1 MDMNLEKLLDQKD
14 FEMLSETQ
22 RAEVLMHVSK
32 EDYNRMRQIHLLAKS
47 RMANTDLDLKP
58 NPMILNNLRQQMKSR
73 RQVRGLVIPF
83 LEKLNNRIPVY
94 KTAAAA
100 ILIAFGLHF
109 LNGGFENSS
118 ESLISPVIFADST
131 NSQHQ
136 SKFTL
141 DEDTVKE
148 DTMIRI
154 DG

>member
-1 MDMNLEKLLDQKD
+1 MDMNLEKLLDHKD

-22 RAEVLMHVSK
+22 KAEVLMYMSK
-32 EDYNRMRQIHLLAKS
+32 EDYNRSRQAHLLAKS
-47 RMANTDLDLKP
+47 TFSHSDLALKP
-58 NPMILNNLRQQMKSR
+58 NPVVLDNLRKQMRSR

-83 LEKLNNRIPVY
+83 LERLNAQIPIY
-94 KTAAAA
+94 KAAAAA

-109 LNGGFENSS
+109 INGGLDNSS

-131 NSQHQ
+131 TSPHQ

-148 DTMIRI
+148 DTMLRI